1 MEKTVEVTSIPFTD
15 KEYVKALETLL
26 NQSIDFIA
34 EKLDEELISDGYISL
49 QNNLVVNFTG
59 TRSKRKFFLYE
70 SDCEEQNPQNGIKFD
85 KHIAKFLETP
95 FNGVWPLE
103 DQIKKISE
111 TYHSDCFICSENEI
125 GNSTVLVKNEDNA
138 WINDEWKIPAY
149 PVPVYNIEGF
159 SNTKTL
165 TAFLLSNKLIP
176 NFDNTSFTDT
186 FSKILKIFTKS
197 FKIDGGR
204 IVLSEASI
212 KELKLNDEWEELIN
226 RQLLKGMGIE
236 NPDGSFTADDVKK
249 ALKESDFKR
258 AEIPVYNEAYF
269 ADETQWLWDLY
280 PKKEACHQVEIPPG
294 GIKIRAHNPND
305 DVKNSIIAI
314 DFGTSSTVVVEYD
327 RHHPDEPRQI
337 CVGKADEGKYE
348 NPTLMLIKKYGDF
361 LASYYSKTARPN
373 TKWEMVMTMSLK
385 PSLVILSSGQLKTN
399 RI

>member
-70 SDCEEQNPQNGIKFD
+70 SNCEEQDHQNGIKFD

-125 GNSTVLVKNEDNA
+125 GNSTVLIKNEDNA
-138 WINDEWKIPAY
+138 WINDEWKTPAY

-165 TAFLLSNKLIP
+165 TAFLLSNKLLP
-176 NFDNTSFTDT
+176 DFDDPSFEDI
-186 FSKILKIFTKS
+186 FSKINRIFTKS
-197 FKIDGGR
+197 FKIST
-204 IVLSEASI
+204 IPEASLTHI
-212 KELKLNDEWEELIN
+212 
-226 RQLLKGMGIE
+226 
-236 NPDGSFTADDVKK
+236 
-249 ALKESDFKR
+249 
-258 AEIPVYNEAYF
+258 
-269 ADETQWLWDLY
+269 
-280 PKKEACHQVEIPPG
+280 
-294 GIKIRAHNPND
+294 
-305 DVKNSIIAI
+305 
-314 DFGTSSTVVVEYD
+314 
-327 RHHPDEPRQI
+327 
-337 CVGKADEGKYE
+337 
-348 NPTLMLIKKYGDF
+348 
-361 LASYYSKTARPN
+361 
-373 TKWEMVMTMSLK
+373 
-385 PSLVILSSGQLKTN
+385 
-399 RI
+399 